1 MDLENENQTNM
12 EECSRDNNN
21 VINGVTQDTQDTQD
35 TSDTVTEVTKPD
47 EPEKIEEE
55 IDWKNMHASSFD
67 EMGLS
72 EDLLK
77 GIYCYGFEKP
87 SYIQQ
92 RAVMPLY
99 KGKDIIAQSQSGTGK
114 TGAFLIGS
122 INKVK
127 LDLNKTQILVLS
139 PTRELSNQIFQV
151 L

>member
-1 MDLENENQTNM
+1 MDLENENQNNM
-12 EECSRDNNN
+12 EECSSDTDSVFNN
-21 VINGVTQDTQDTQD
+21 VTEYTPDTP
-35 TSDTVTEVTKPD
+35 DTVTKVTNPD
-47 EPEKIEEE
+47 EPEKIEEV

-114 TGAFLIGS
+114 TGAFGIPLV
-122 INKVK
+122 NY
-127 LDLNKTQILVLS
+127 LLKTKKETALVMT
-139 PTRELSNQIFQV
+139 PTRELATQV
-151 L
+151 MQTMNN